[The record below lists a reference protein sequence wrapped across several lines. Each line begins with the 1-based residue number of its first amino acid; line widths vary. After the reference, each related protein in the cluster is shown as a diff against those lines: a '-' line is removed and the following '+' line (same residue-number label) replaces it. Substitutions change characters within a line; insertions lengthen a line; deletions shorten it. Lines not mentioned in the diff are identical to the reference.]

1 MTLSSLVEACLSFLL
16 TVASH
21 KAAAKALVMNN
32 IDHTLCLSLGNVL
45 ALREQGPHADSPME
59 MNGGSYG
66 NWRRVWLKS
75 LGLVTVLLTSL
86 GHTYSSGAVDF
97 VGVYQQQ
104 LIRVSHHSL
113 GGAGRGVVCLLP
125 LLFNQALDI
134 SMATT
139 TGIDAEEVLCA
150 VSLVSHLMQFRE
162 RWRFLQPQVFMAIMV
177 RAVGWGKGW
186 VD

>member
-45 ALREQGPHADSPME
+45 ALREQSPHADSPME

-75 LGLVTVLLTSL
+75 LSLVTVLLTSL

-104 LIRVSHHSL
+104 LVRVSHHSL
-113 GGAGRGVVCLLP
+113 GGRGGLSVYCHSSSIRP
-125 LLFNQALDI
+125 WT
-134 SMATT
+134 SP
-139 TGIDAEEVLCA
+139 
-150 VSLVSHLMQFRE
+150 
-162 RWRFLQPQVFMAIMV
+162 WQPQRGLMWKRCCVQ
-177 RAVGWGKGW
+177 
-186 VD
+186 

>member
-32 IDHTLCLSLGNVL
+32 IDHILCLSLGNVL
-45 ALREQGPHADSPME
+45 ALREQSPHADSPME

-75 LGLVTVLLTSL
+75 LSLVTVLLTSL

-104 LIRVSHHSL
+104 LMRVSHHSL
-113 GGAGRGVVCLLP
+113 GGRGGCLFTATP
-125 LLFNQALDI
+125 LQSGL
-134 SMATT
+134 
-139 TGIDAEEVLCA
+139 G
-150 VSLVSHLMQFRE
+150 HLH
-162 RWRFLQPQVFMAIMV
+162 
-177 RAVGWGKGW
+177 GNHNG
-186 VD
+186 D